1 MNVKTRHFGD
11 VEVEDSKI
19 ITMDNG
25 LFGFE
30 NYKKYVLLYDS
41 STDEIPNIQ
50 WLQSVDEELLALP
63 VMIPTTIVGEY
74 NPVVEDES
82 LECLGEWNED
92 AISMLVTVTVPID
105 VKNMSINLKAPIL
118 INTET
123 MKGCQVI
130 AENPEYEVK
139 FMIHDLLEQ
148 ARAKKE
154 AEGK

>member
-11 VEVEDSKI
+11 VEVEDSKV

-130 AENPEYEVK
+130 AENPEYEIK

>member
-11 VEVEDSKI
+11 VEVEESKV

-50 WLQSVDEELLALP
+50 WLQSIDEELLALP

-74 NPVVEDES
+74 NPVVEDETLGS
-82 LECLGEWNED
+82 LGEWTEEN
-92 AISMLVTVTVPID
+92 ISMLVTVTVPID
-105 VKNMSINLKAPIL
+105 VKNMSINLKAPII
-118 INTET
+118 INTAT

-139 FMIHDLLEQ
+139 FKIHDLLEQ